1 MTPKK
6 KILIVDDESYIC
18 GMLSAFLS
26 QKYEVQS
33 TTVPDHALALCDQID
48 FNLIISDINM
58 PAMSGLELLA
68 KIRAKHPAKVFVL
81 MTGYNVNDYL
91 QQTLEYNL
99 SNIISKTVPFNF
111 IEIQILLDALLTE
124 SIFGLNRYLLG
135 DGLIMNSFS
144 VRSTQEAQQVRDTI
158 TGMFS
163 QMFGTAGDMNL
174 ILDEIITNALY
185 HAPANPDGTQKYE
198 AYESINLDK
207 NEFVQVDCGADSE
220 KYGVSVSDSSGR
232 LTKKKVL
239 ETVHRQV
246 SGQGLL
252 DDHGRGIHISRLFS
266 DRMIINIKP
275 GSRTEV
281 ILMNYFTQKYQGY
294 KPFYI
299 NELQPDRPPQV

>member
-1 MTPKK
+1 
-6 KILIVDDESYIC
+6 
-18 GMLSAFLS
+18 
-26 QKYEVQS
+26 
-33 TTVPDHALALCDQID
+33 
-48 FNLIISDINM
+48 
-58 PAMSGLELLA
+58 
-68 KIRAKHPAKVFVL
+68 
-81 MTGYNVNDYL
+81 VNDYL
-91 QQTLEYNL
+91 QQTLEYDL
-99 SNIISKTVPFNF
+99 SNLISKTVPFNF

-135 DGLIMNSFS
+135 DGLIMNSYS
-144 VRSTQEAQQVRDTI
+144 IRSTQEARQAREAI

-185 HAPANPDGTQKYE
+185 HAPANPDGTKKYE
-198 AYESINLDK
+198 SYQSINLDK
-207 NEFVQVDCGADSE
+207 NEYVQVDCGADSE
-220 KYGVSVSDSSGR
+220 KYGVSVTDPSGR
-232 LTKKKVL
+232 LTKNKVL

-252 DDHGRGIHISRLFS
+252 EDHGRGIHISRLFS

-281 ILMNYFTQKYQGY
+281 ILMNYFTRKYQGY

-299 NELQPDRPPQV
+299 NELQPGQPAQSFALQK